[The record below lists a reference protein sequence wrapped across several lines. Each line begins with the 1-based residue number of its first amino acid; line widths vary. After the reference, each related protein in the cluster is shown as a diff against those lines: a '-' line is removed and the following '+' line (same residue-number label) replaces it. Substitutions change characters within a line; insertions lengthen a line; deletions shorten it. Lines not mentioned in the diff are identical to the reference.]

1 MLCLGWLR
9 CLPCAAWL
17 GMIRFVEMKI
27 AFPKWR
33 RARRWR
39 AVWLSGAVVAC
50 ICGAYQ
56 AGAEQSARAQS
67 GGETTASEAAGLAAQ
82 YPGDVGIARDPHV
95 LFAEDF
101 EAGTLAD
108 LAKRWDEISNKDG
121 KVVAFSD
128 EAPPG
133 SRGRR
138 SLRMTATLGENTG
151 GHLYTRLPRGEDT
164 VYARFY
170 VKFAPDAEYIHHFV
184 TLGGYQ
190 PPTRWP
196 QGGAGERPRGDERVT
211 VGIEPAG
218 DYGRFPAPGIWNFY
232 AYWHEMKISADGRY
246 WGNSL
251 RPPSP
256 APAPRDRWQC
266 VELMLKLN
274 SAPDQHDGEL
284 ALWLDGKAVARF
296 ARGTSRGPWTGM
308 GFSLAKEAGEPFEGF
323 CWRSSPDLHVNF
335 FWLLHYVT
343 ENAARQNRVANPGRT
358 NSVWFDDLV
367 VSTAYVGPL
376 RATKERLKTLAP
388 AP

>member
-1 MLCLGWLR
+1 V
-9 CLPCAAWL
+9 WL
-17 GMIRFVEMKI
+17 G
-27 AFPKWR
+27 
-33 RARRWR
+33 
-39 AVWLSGAVVAC
+39 GAS
-50 ICGAYQ
+50 Q
-56 AGAEQSARAQS
+56 AGADQPARGQS
-67 GGETTASEAAGLAAQ
+67 GGETTANEAAGLAAK
-82 YPGDVGIARDPHV
+82 YPGEAGIARDSHV
-95 LFAEDF
+95 LLAEDF
-101 EAGTLAD
+101 ETGTLAD
-108 LAKRWDEISNKDG
+108 LAKRWDDVSNKDG
-121 KVVAFSD
+121 KVMAFSD

-133 SRGRR
+133 SRGQR

-151 GHLYTRLPRGEDT
+151 GHLYARLPRGEDT

-211 VGIEPAG
+211 VGIEPTG

-232 AYWHEMKISADGRY
+232 AYWHEMKISAGGRY

-251 RPPSP
+251 RPLSP
-256 APAPRDRWQC
+256 APAPRGRWQC

-284 ALWLDGKAVARF
+284 ALWLDGQPVARF
-296 ARGTSRGPWTGM
+296 ARGVRRSQWTGM
-308 GFSLAKEAGEPFEGF
+308 GLSLVKEGGEPFEGF
-323 CWRSSPDLHVNF
+323 CWRSSRDLHVNF

-343 ENAARQNRVANPGRT
+343 ENAARQNRVAEPRRT
-358 NSVWFDDLV
+358 NSVWFDDIV

-376 RATKERLKTLAP
+376 RAR
-388 AP
+388 

>member
-1 MLCLGWLR
+1 VFFVLFCGYHRLLSYGLMSRLMEMSNAFPRWFR
-9 CLPCAAWL
+9 ARWWAALWL
-17 GMIRFVEMKI
+17 GGAV
-27 AFPKWR
+27 
-33 RARRWR
+33 
-39 AVWLSGAVVAC
+39 AVWLGD
-50 ICGAYQ
+50 GGH
-56 AGAEQSARAQS
+56 AGAEQSAGAQS
-67 GGETTASEAAGLAAQ
+67 GRESTASEAAGLAAQ
-82 YPGDVGIARDPHV
+82 YPGDAGIARDPHV
-95 LFAEDF
+95 LLAEDF
-101 EAGTLAD
+101 ETGTLAD
-108 LAKRWDEISNKDG
+108 LAKRWDSVSNKDG
-121 KVVAFSD
+121 KVMAFSED
-128 EAPPG
+128 VPPG

-138 SLRMTATLGENTG
+138 SLQMTATLGENTG

-170 VKFAPDAEYIHHFV
+170 VKFARDAEYIHHFV

-211 VGIEPAG
+211 VGIEPTG

-251 RPPSP
+251 RPPTP

-274 SAPDQHDGEL
+274 SAPALHDGEL
-284 ALWLDGKAVARF
+284 ALWLDGQPMARF
-296 ARGTSRGPWTGM
+296 ARGARRGQWTGM
-308 GFSLAKEAGEPFEGF
+308 GFSLAKEGGEPFEGF

-343 ENAARQNRVANPGRT
+343 ENSARQNRVAEPRRT
-358 NSVWFDDLV
+358 NSVWFDDIV

-376 RATKERLKTLAP
+376 RAP
-388 AP
+388 